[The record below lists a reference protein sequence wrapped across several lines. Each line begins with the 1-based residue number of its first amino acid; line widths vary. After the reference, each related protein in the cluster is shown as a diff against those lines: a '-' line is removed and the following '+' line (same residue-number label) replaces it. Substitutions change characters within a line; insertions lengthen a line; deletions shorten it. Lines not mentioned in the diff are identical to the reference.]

1 MNESPRDFRLIEA
14 VPNFSEGQNKAII
27 QQIVDAMALDAQGRQ
42 REGMRILHVDSGAAA
57 NRTVIT
63 LAGHPE
69 AVTEALFWGIQ
80 KATECIDMRKHR
92 GVHPRIGATDVCPLI
107 PLQDISMQ
115 ETVRLARKLAQR
127 VAENL
132 QLPVFLYEAAR
143 LKEER
148 KRLATIRKGEF
159 EGLAEKLQD
168 MQWQPDFGPSTPH
181 PTAGAVVIG
190 ARPFLIAFNV
200 HLDTQDVQI
209 ARTIARTI
217 RESSTSQSLKGLR
230 AIGWYVEEYGL
241 AQVSM
246 NITDVV
252 QTPLHQAFESV
263 KRVATEMGIGVK
275 GSEIIGLVPL
285 ACMLEAGMYYA
296 TEMHLHLSPTEK
308 EDRSIQLA
316 IQQMGLNR
324 LKPFQPDQ
332 KILEY
337 VLQQHADIFFLK
349 KTPLPLVIPAASDI
363 YPM

>member
-1 MNESPRDFRLIEA
+1 MNELSGDLRLIEA

-27 QQIVDAMALDAQGRQ
+27 QQIANAMALDAQGQLRN
-42 REGMRILHVDSGAAA
+42 GMRILHIDSGEAA

-69 AVTEALFWGIQ
+69 AVIEALFWGIQ
-80 KATECIDMRKHR
+80 KAIECIDMRKHR

-115 ETVRLARKLAQR
+115 ETVQLARKLAQR
-127 VAENL
+127 VGEKL

-159 EGLAEKLQD
+159 EGLAKKMQD
-168 MQWQPDFGPSTPH
+168 KQWQPDFGPPAPH

-200 HLDTQDVQI
+200 HLNTPDVRI
-209 ARTIARTI
+209 AKTIANAI
-217 RESSTSQSLKGLR
+217 RESSSSQSLKGLR

-246 NITDVV
+246 NITNVV
-252 QTPLHQAFESV
+252 NTPLHLAFESV
-263 KRVATEMGIGVK
+263 KRIATEMGIGVE

-285 ACMLEAGMYYA
+285 ACMLEAGIYYA
-296 TEMHLHLSPTEK
+296 TQMHLYLPSTGQEATYV
-308 EDRSIQLA
+308 QLA
-316 IQQMGLNR
+316 IQQMGLDR
-324 LKPFQPDQ
+324 MQPFEPNQ

-337 VLQQHADIFFLK
+337 VLQQYPDVFFLK
-349 KTPLPLVIPAASDI
+349 KTPLPLTIPVATSI